1 MGGTSI
7 EEVRGACFAGS
18 SPPFLGRS
26 GRQSGAGGRQRERT
40 LVCFKAPR
48 WDTNEGCEIEVTVT
62 SEQHA
67 QEYNSKL
74 NPIAVIRV
82 AEATHDV
89 LM

>member
-1 MGGTSI
+1 MNSYCS
-7 EEVRGACFAGS
+7 AW
-18 SPPFLGRS
+18 
-26 GRQSGAGGRQRERT
+26 QRENVGLDFKRPRSDT
-40 LVCFKAPR
+40 DGVCESALVCVKVLRSA
-48 WDTNEGCEIEVTVT
+48 TNEGCEIEVTVT